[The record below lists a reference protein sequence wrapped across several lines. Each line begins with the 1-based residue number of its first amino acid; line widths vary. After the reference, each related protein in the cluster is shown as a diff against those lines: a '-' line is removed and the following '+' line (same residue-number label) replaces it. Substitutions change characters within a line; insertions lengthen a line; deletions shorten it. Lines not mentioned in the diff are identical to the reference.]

1 MREITI
7 PATRILHTLTNYHQ
21 CLSGFLILRLVS
33 KIFHTSQ
40 QRRRLRL
47 IPDQKANEHTTPILS
62 EQKD

>member
-1 MREITI
+1 
-7 PATRILHTLTNYHQ
+7 
-21 CLSGFLILRLVS
+21 LSGFLILRLVS

-47 IPDQKANEHTTPILS
+47 IPDQKASEHTTPILS